1 MSTNGCATVSDSVEV
16 TVKEGPG
23 DTVVSTTTSCG
34 GGIFTLIAISVDSVF
49 WYDAPNGNL
58 LAIGDSYTTSFL
70 SGTTVFYVQASDICT
85 SAFVADSVIIVNAAA
100 DPVVISGS
108 SCGAGSVS
116 LSASSTDTLFW
127 YDAIGGNLLWTG
139 PLYQTP
145 PINSTTTYYV
155 AAGSFCPS
163 SYVPVT
169 ATIFSLPVVS
179 LGNDTIVE
187 SPAFVIVNAG
197 TGFASYLW
205 STTETTQSIIV
216 QNSGAYSVTV
226 TDANGCSATDT
237 INILV
242 TVGLTD
248 ADSKDVLHIH
258 PNPVQSLLT
267 LELNSTD
274 AEGLQL
280 IDVTGRVV
288 WHSEITDQRTIYVDV
303 SGYSKGIYLLK
314 MQNDKAFKTYLIV
327 VE

>member
-1 MSTNGCATVSDSVEV
+1 MLYQEAVAEPVLFHF
-16 TVKEGPG
+16 P
-23 DTVVSTTTSCG
+23 
-34 GGIFTLIAISVDSVF
+34 
-49 WYDAPNGNL
+49 L
-58 LAIGDSYTTSFL
+58 LQQIHY
-70 SGTTVFYVQASDICT
+70 SGTM
-85 SAFVADSVIIVNAAA
+85 
-100 DPVVISGS
+100 
-108 SCGAGSVS
+108 
-116 LSASSTDTLFW
+116 
-127 YDAIGGNLLWTG
+127 IGGNLLWTG

-179 LGNDTIVE
+179 LGNDTIVVLL
-187 SPAFVIVNAG
+187 AFVIVNAG

-288 WHSEITDQRTIYVDV
+288 WHSEITDQ
-303 SGYSKGIYLLK
+303 YLCQWHFVNLGRKRCLPFK
-314 MQNDKAFKTYLIV
+314 MYKYA
-327 VE
+327 